1 MSLQKTIRD
10 DFLRHQL
17 ITLVSYKKCLL
28 SSSVRVISIGFITT
42 KSISQKFE
50 LLIFMYVYYSK
61 VSVIGQ
67 YRFSGHYRLRTV
79 HNSSVDGLTLGWMG
93 ASKSLCNPPSRPP
106 HFYHIGYAK
115 INLLP
120 FLTVRMPFLVNFD
133 GITHERQSVRMFLT
147 KN

>member
-67 YRFSGHYRLRTV
+67 YRFSGHYAP
-79 HNSSVDGLTLGWMG
+79 DG
-93 ASKSLCNPPSRPP
+93 S
-106 HFYHIGYAK
+106 
-115 INLLP
+115 
-120 FLTVRMPFLVNFD
+120 
-133 GITHERQSVRMFLT
+133 
-147 KN
+147 